1 MAKVQA
7 SFLAAG
13 WRRATQ
19 AASATKMS
27 ATSQTGMGKGGPV
40 RNESVRG
47 AVIAPMERATVTTE
61 PVEVAPLAVGV
72 RLVGDSVHVEFTGA
86 PVQVNATGVVNPL
99 RAVTVTVKLTL
110 LPAATLADD
119 GDTAMLK
126 SGPPLVPVPV
136 SAAVCGPLGSLSATL
151 KVAVAAAAAVGVNV
165 TLMVQAAPAARVVPQ
180 VVVSANNDADV
191 PPMETAMALKGE
203 VVLLLRVT
211 IFAGLV
217 VLMDWL
223 PKATVA
229 GVRNIPVGGV
239 VPVPVSAIVCG
250 LLGSLS
256 TTVSAAFSVAVVE
269 AVKIISMVQFEPAA
283 NVVVQVEVPR
293 VKSVALAP
301 VNEMVM
307 PVSVAEVLLYKVT
320 VFSALGEC
328 ST

>member
-1 MAKVQA
+1 
-7 SFLAAG
+7 
-13 WRRATQ
+13 
-19 AASATKMS
+19 
-27 ATSQTGMGKGGPV
+27 
-40 RNESVRG
+40 
-47 AVIAPMERATVTTE
+47 
-61 PVEVAPLAVGV
+61 
-72 RLVGDSVHVEFTGA
+72 
-86 PVQVNATGVVNPL
+86 
-99 RAVTVTVKLTL
+99 VKLTL

-126 SGPPLVPVPV
+126 SGPPVVPVPV
-136 SAAVCGPLGSLSATL
+136 SAAVCGLLGLLSATL

-180 VVVSANNDADV
+180 VVVSANKDADV
-191 PPMETAMALKGE
+191 PPMETAMAFKGE

-229 GVRNIPVGGV
+229 GVRNMPVGGA
-239 VPVPVSAIVCG
+239 VPVPVSETVCG

-256 TTVSAAFSVAVVE
+256 PMVSAAFSVAVVE

-283 NVVVQVEVPR
+283 KVVVQVEVPT

-320 VFSALGEC
+320 VAERHESRRENDTGSRPRRKLGHEAVTIVVAGYGVVDLE
-328 ST
+328 SVYRSGKVASGNAGDVGVRG